1 MDGFSDADRASKHT
15 PMIQQYLSIKAK
27 NPDSMLFYRLGDFYE
42 LFFEDAK
49 KASEILDITLTSR
62 GKSGGNP
69 IPMCGV
75 PFHSADSYLAKLIKK
90 GVSVAICEQ
99 IGDASTSKGPVE
111 RQVVR
116 LLTPGTVTDEALLDP
131 EKDNY
136 LAGVYKNGTTYGLA
150 VLSFARGY
158 FEVKEF
164 SSTLELR
171 SEILR
176 INPSEILVSEKMS
189 EFEWLQVGM
198 RKNILSE
205 SDFDLT
211 NAADLLCEQFEVPSL
226 AVLGIENLQPAISA
240 AGCLLNYL
248 KYTQRR
254 SLPHIKD
261 IRLLNDSQFIQM
273 DANTL
278 RALELVENSKGQ
290 VSDTLFDVINKTK
303 TAMGSRKLKRWLTQ
317 PTRNQKE
324 LALRLDAVT
333 ELANG
338 SRYEPVLASLQMVGD
353 IERIVARIALETAR
367 PRDLMHIRQALENL
381 PQLSTLLGSSK
392 SKRVATLAASCSPIP
407 ALFSLIKES
416 IVENPPVI
424 VRDGGVIRE
433 GYDRELDELRNVS
446 SNASGLLSNIEITE
460 REHTGISTLKVGYN
474 RVHGYFIEIS
484 KGQSEKAPD
493 HYIRRQTLKNAE
505 RYITPELKE
514 FEDKALSSKSRALS
528 REKLLYQELQKK
540 LLFWLDQLKE
550 MSSGLAELDVICS
563 LAKSANIYN
572 LTRPSFCGEPQIK
585 ITAGRHLVV
594 EQNLDSQF
602 ISNDTDL
609 HESQRLLLITGPNMG
624 GKSTYMRQI
633 ASICVLAH
641 IGSYV
646 PADEA
651 LIGSIDK
658 IFTRIGASD
667 DLAGGQSTF
676 MVEMTETAFILN
688 NATEKSLVLLDEI
701 GRGTSTL
708 DGLSLAWA
716 VATAMV
722 SQIRAITLFAT
733 HYFELT
739 SLPENH
745 SEVKNVHLSAKE
757 YDDNIAFMYRL
768 KEGAANQS
776 YGVQVARLAGVP
788 SYVVDAAREK
798 LTQIAIA
805 DNGLRQNSHQ
815 GDLLKE
821 GQDTEI
827 EKTVR
832 NLDLDIVSPRRALEI
847 LYNLQKKL
855 V

>member
-1 MDGFSDADRASKHT
+1 MDGFSDKDCGSKHT
-15 PMIQQYLSIKAK
+15 PMIQQYFSIKAE
-27 NPDSMLFYRLGDFYE
+27 NPNSMLFYRLGDFYE

-49 KASEILDITLTSR
+49 QASEILDITLTSR
-62 GKSGGNP
+62 GKSGGDP

-90 GVSVAICEQ
+90 GISVAICEQ
-99 IGDASTSKGPVE
+99 IGDPSTSKGPVE

-150 VLSFARGY
+150 ILSFAQGS

-189 EFEWLQVGM
+189 EFEWLQGSLT
-198 RKNILSE
+198 KNVRSE

-211 NAADLLCEQFEVPSL
+211 NATDMLCEQFEVPSL
-226 AVLGIENLQPAISA
+226 AVFGIENLRPAISA
-240 AGCLLNYL
+240 AGSLLIYL

-254 SLPHIKD
+254 ALHHVKN
-261 IRLLNDSQFIQM
+261 IRLLNDSQVIQM
-273 DANTL
+273 DANT
-278 RALELVENSKGQ
+278 RQALELVENSKGE
-290 VSDTLFDVINKTK
+290 VSGTLFNVINKTE
-303 TAMGSRKLKRWLTQ
+303 TAMGSRKLRRWLTQ
-317 PTRNQKE
+317 PTRNQE
-324 LALRLDAVT
+324 EIAMRLDAVSD
-333 ELANG
+333 LANG
-338 SRYEPVLASLQMVGD
+338 SRYEPILASFKFVGD
-353 IERIVARIALETAR
+353 IERIVARVALETAR
-367 PRDLMHIRQALENL
+367 PRDLLQIRHALEML
-381 PQLSTLLGSSK
+381 PQLMDHLKLSKARKISTI
-392 SKRVATLAASCSPIP
+392 AASCSPIP
-407 ALFSLIKES
+407 ALFSLLKES

-433 GYDRELDELRNVS
+433 GYDQELDDLRNVS
-446 SNASGLLSNIEITE
+446 SNASDLLNKIEITE
-460 REHTGISTLKVGYN
+460 RENTGISTLKVGYN

-484 KGQSEKAPD
+484 KGQSERAPD
-493 HYIRRQTLKNAE
+493 YYIRRQTLKNAE

-514 FEDKALSSKSRALS
+514 FEDKALSSKSRALA

-550 MSSGLAELDVICS
+550 MSSGLAELDVLCS
-563 LAKSANIYN
+563 LAKSATLYN
-572 LTRPSFCGEPQIK
+572 LTRPSFCDEPQIK

-602 ISNDTDL
+602 ISNDAEL
-609 HESQRLLLITGPNMG
+609 HENQRMLLITGPNMG

-745 SEVKNVHLSAKE
+745 PEAKNMHLSAKE
-757 YDDNIAFMYRL
+757 YDDKIAFMYRL

-788 SYVVDAAREK
+788 SYVVNAAREK

-805 DNGLRQNSHQ
+805 DNGLKHNPYQ
-815 GDLLKE
+815 GDLLKDVK
-821 GQDTEI
+821 DTEI

-832 NLDLDIVSPRRALEI
+832 NLDLDIISPREALDI

>member
-1 MDGFSDADRASKHT
+1 MDSFSDEDRGSKHT
-15 PMIQQYLSIKAK
+15 PMIQQYFAIKAK
-27 NPDSMLFYRLGDFYE
+27 YPDTMLFYRLGDFYE

-49 KASEILDITLTSR
+49 AASKILEITLTSR
-62 GKSGGNP
+62 GKSAGDP

-75 PFHSADSYLAKLIKK
+75 PFHSADSYLAKLIRN
-90 GVSVAICEQ
+90 GISVAICEQ
-99 IGDASTSKGPVE
+99 IGDPNTSKGPVE
-111 RQVVR
+111 RKVVK

-136 LAGVYKNGTTYGLA
+136 LAGVYKNGKTYGLA
-150 VLSFARGY
+150 ILSFARGS

-164 SSTLELR
+164 SSTLELG
-171 SEILR
+171 SEISR
-176 INPSEILVSEKMS
+176 VNPSEILVSETMS
-189 EFEWLQVGM
+189 EFEWLKGSVT
-198 RKNILSE
+198 KNIRSE
-205 SDFDLT
+205 ADFDLI
-211 NAADLLCEQFEVPSL
+211 NATDMLCEQFGVPNL
-226 AVLGIENLQPAISA
+226 TVLGIENLRPAISA
-240 AGCLLNYL
+240 AGSLLIYL

-254 SLPHIKD
+254 SLPHVKN
-261 IRLLNDSQFIQM
+261 IRLLNDSQVIQM
-273 DANTL
+273 DANT
-278 RALELVENSKGQ
+278 RQALELVENSKGE
-290 VSDTLFDVINKTK
+290 VSDTLFNVMNKTE
-303 TAMGSRKLKRWLTQ
+303 TAMGSRKLRRWLTQ
-317 PTRNQKE
+317 PTRNQE
-324 LALRLDAVT
+324 EIAMRLDAVSD
-333 ELANG
+333 LANG
-338 SRYEPVLASLQMVGD
+338 SRYEPILKSYKFIGD

-367 PRDLMHIRQALENL
+367 PRDLTQIRHALEIL
-381 PQLSTLLGSSK
+381 PQFADLLKLSKAKKLC
-392 SKRVATLAASCSPIP
+392 RIAASCSPIP
-407 ALFSLIKES
+407 TLFSLLKES

-433 GYDRELDELRNVS
+433 GYDNELDDLRNVS
-446 SNASGLLSNIEITE
+446 SNASNLLNKIEIAE
-460 REHTGISTLKVGYN
+460 RENTGISNLKVGYN
-474 RVHGYFIEIS
+474 RIHGYFIEIS
-484 KGQSEKAPD
+484 KGQSERAPD
-493 HYIRRQTLKNAE
+493 NYIRRQTLKNAE

-514 FEDKALSSKSRALS
+514 FEDKALSSKSRALA
-528 REKLLYQELQKK
+528 REKLLYQELQEK
-540 LLFWLDQLKE
+540 LLFWLDKLKK
-550 MSSGLAELDVICS
+550 MSSGLAELDVLCA
-563 LAKSANIYN
+563 LAKSATLYN
-572 LTRPSFCGEPQIK
+572 LTRPSFCDEPQIK

-594 EQNLDSQF
+594 EQSLDSLF
-602 ISNDTDL
+602 IKNDAEL
-609 HESQRLLLITGPNMG
+609 HESQRMLFITGPNMG

-667 DLAGGQSTF
+667 DLASGQSTF

-688 NATEKSLVLLDEI
+688 NATENSLVLLDEI

-722 SQIRAITLFAT
+722 SQIRAMTLFAT

-745 SEVKNVHLSAKE
+745 SEAKNVHLSAKE
-757 YDDNIAFMYRL
+757 YDDKIAFMYRL

-788 SYVVDAAREK
+788 RYVVNAAREK

-805 DNGLRQNSHQ
+805 DNGLKQNPHQ
-815 GDLLKE
+815 GDLLKDV
-821 GQDTEI
+821 QDTEI
-827 EKTVR
+827 EKTIR
-832 NLDLDIVSPRRALEI
+832 NLDLDIISPREALDI

>member
-1 MDGFSDADRASKHT
+1 MNSFADEEYGSNHT
-15 PMIQQYLSIKAK
+15 PMMQQYFSIKAK
-27 NPDSMLFYRLGDFYE
+27 HPGSMLFFRLGDFYE
-42 LFFEDAK
+42 LFYDDAK

-62 GKSGGNP
+62 GKSAGDP

-75 PFHSADSYLAKLIKK
+75 PFHSADSYLAKLIKS

-99 IGDASTSKGPVE
+99 IGDPNTSKGPVE

-131 EKDNY
+131 DKDNY
-136 LAGVYKNGTTYGLA
+136 LAGVYKNGATYGLA
-150 VLSFARGY
+150 ALSFARGS
-158 FEVKEF
+158 FRVKEF

-176 INPSEILVSEKMS
+176 INPSEILVSEKMK
-189 EFEWLQVGM
+189 ELDWLRGIGP
-198 RKNILSE
+198 KNVRSE

-211 NAADLLCEQFEVPSL
+211 TATDLLCEQFKVASL
-226 AVLGIENLQPAISA
+226 AVFGIENLYSAIPA
-240 AGCLLNYL
+240 AGSLLNYL

-254 SLPHIKD
+254 SLPHVKD
-261 IRLLNDSQFIQM
+261 IKLLNNGQVIQM
-273 DANTL
+273 DSNT
-278 RALELVENSKGQ
+278 RSALELIENSNGE
-290 VSDTLFDVINKTK
+290 VSNTLFDVVNKTE
-303 TAMGSRKLKRWLTQ
+303 TAMGSRKLRRWLTQ
-317 PTRNQKE
+317 PTRKREE

-333 ELANG
+333 DLMIG
-338 SRYEPVLASLQMVGD
+338 SRCQLILTNLKSVGD
-353 IERIVARIALETAR
+353 IERIAARVALETAR
-367 PRDLMHIRQALENL
+367 PRDLLHIGQALGVL
-381 PQLSTLLGSSK
+381 PELEDLLKLTKATRISTLA
-392 SKRVATLAASCSPIP
+392 VACSPLP

-424 VRDGGVIRE
+424 VRDGGVIKE
-433 GYDRELDELRNVS
+433 GYDQELDELRNVS
-446 SNASGLLSNIEITE
+446 ENASGLLSKIETRE
-460 REHTGISTLKVGYN
+460 REDTGITALKVGYN
-474 RVHGYFIEIS
+474 RVHGYYIEIS
-484 KGQSEKAPD
+484 KGQSERAPD

-514 FEDKALSSKSRALS
+514 FEDKALSSKSRALA
-528 REKLLYQELQKK
+528 REKYLYQELQKK
-540 LLFWLDQLKE
+540 LLHWLDQLQE
-550 MSSGLAELDVICS
+550 LSSGLAELDVLCS
-563 LAKSANIYN
+563 FAKSASSYD
-572 LTRPSFCGEPQIK
+572 LTRPSFCDEPLIK

-594 EQNLDSQF
+594 EQNLGSEF
-602 ISNDTDL
+602 IRNNAEL
-609 HESQRLLLITGPNMG
+609 HENQRMLLITGPNMG

-646 PADEA
+646 PAEAA

-676 MVEMTETAFILN
+676 MVEMTETAFILK

-716 VATAMV
+716 VAIAMV
-722 SQIRAITLFAT
+722 SKIRALTLFAT

-745 SEVKNVHLSAKE
+745 PQSKNVHLSAKE
-757 YDDNIAFMYRL
+757 YDDKIAFMYRI

-776 YGVQVARLAGVP
+776 YGVQVAQLAGVP
-788 SYVVDAAREK
+788 SYVVNSAKEK
-798 LTQIAIA
+798 LAQIEIA
-805 DNGLRQNSHQ
+805 DSGLKHNPNQI
-815 GDLLKE
+815 DFLTMD
-821 GQDTEI
+821 QDTEI
-827 EKTVR
+827 EKIVR
-832 NLDLDIVSPRRALEI
+832 SLDLDIVSPREALEI

-855 V
+855 A